1 GFLALL
7 PLVDGNLS
15 PSFSVMS
22 LAVLDRIYRLP
33 GPQQVTRLNAG
44 VKADVFAKLASA
56 VDVTASNLA
65 TALGL
70 SPRTLRSRMQAADVI
85 VLKSKLRSKVKPLA
99 LLTPDETERGFRVYR
114 VLRRATEVLGS
125 AEAARSWMNT
135 PQKALGEKT
144 PLSLLAR
151 DVGTEEVL
159 NVLTAV
165 EYGVYL

>member
-1 GFLALL
+1 
-7 PLVDGNLS
+7 
-15 PSFSVMS
+15 MS

-44 VKADVFAKLASA
+44 VKADVFAKLAAA
-56 VDVTASNLA
+56 VDVTAGNLA

-70 SPRTLRSRMQAADVI
+70 SPRTIRSRVQEADVMMR
-85 VLKSKLRSKVKPLA
+85 KHRLRSKLKPPA

-114 VLRRATEVLGS
+114 VLRRATEVLGN

-144 PLSLLAR
+144 PLSMLAR
-151 DVGTEEVL
+151 DVGTEGVL
-159 NVLTAV
+159 NVLTAI

>member
-1 GFLALL
+1 
-7 PLVDGNLS
+7 
-15 PSFSVMS
+15 MS

-44 VKADVFAKLASA
+44 VRADVFGKLASA
-56 VDVTASNLA
+56 VDVTASSLA

-70 SPRTLRSRMQAADVI
+70 SPRTIRSRVRDPEVVI
-85 VLKSKLRSKVKPLA
+85 GRNDKSRSKLRPKVRPVA

-125 AEAARSWMNT
+125 VEAARSWIT
-135 PQKALGEKT
+135 TTQKALGEKT
-144 PLSLLAR
+144 PLAMLAR

-159 NVLTAV
+159 NILTAV